1 MTFQDDFKEALAM
14 LPDKEKDKLILRL
27 LRKDLDLANKLYFKL
42 VETRSVDSIR
52 GDVLSQLENNLNRA
66 IQNYYSPGYLL
77 MDMRY
82 ASGDIN
88 EHVKVTGDKYGEIS
102 LNLFM
107 LNRILGKL
115 GKKALSEIP
124 GKYYKFVIYIIARIF
139 KLMILVKKM
148 HEDLHIEFRDDFQ
161 LLGKHIAN
169 NDVLMK
175 WCIYHGL
182 NVNWLLQYDIPD
194 DIALIHK
201 DLKERGYLK

>member
-1 MTFQDDFKEALAM
+1 MTFQDDFKEALAQ

-27 LRKDLDLANKLYFKL
+27 LRKDLDLANKLFFKL

-52 GDVLSQLENNLNRA
+52 AELKSSLETSLNRM

-82 ASGDIN
+82 VSGDIN
-88 EHVKVTGDKYGEIS
+88 EHVKITGDKYGEIS

-107 LNRILGKL
+107 LNKVLGKL
-115 GKKALSEIP
+115 GKKVTYEIP
-124 GKYYKFVIYIIARIF
+124 AKYYKLVIYIIARVF
-139 KLMILVKKM
+139 KLMMLVKKL
-148 HEDLHIEFRDDFQ
+148 HEDLHIEFRDDFE

-175 WCIYHGL
+175 WCMYHGL
-182 NVNWLLQYDIPD
+182 DVNWLLEFDIPD
-194 DIALIHK
+194 DIAWIHK